1 MGIRRKAREEAL
13 RILFQY
19 DATKDPIDEILKYYW
34 ENISSVKNNEIKE
47 YAETIVKGTIEH
59 LEEIDSKIKEVS
71 KNWRIER
78 MFMVD
83 RNILRLAIFELIYRK
98 DIPPAVAINEAI
110 EISKIY
116 GTEKSSK
123 FINGILDSIR
133 KKENIK

>member
-19 DATKDPIDEILKYYW
+19 DATGDPIDEILNYYW
-34 ENISSVKNNEIKE
+34 KNISSVKNNEIKE
-47 YAETIVKGTIEH
+47 YAETIVRGTIEH
-59 LEEIDSKIKEVS
+59 LQEIDSKIKEVS

-83 RNILRLAIFELIYRK
+83 RNILRLAIFELIHRK

-116 GTEKSSK
+116 GTEKSPK

-133 KKENIK
+133 KKEKIK